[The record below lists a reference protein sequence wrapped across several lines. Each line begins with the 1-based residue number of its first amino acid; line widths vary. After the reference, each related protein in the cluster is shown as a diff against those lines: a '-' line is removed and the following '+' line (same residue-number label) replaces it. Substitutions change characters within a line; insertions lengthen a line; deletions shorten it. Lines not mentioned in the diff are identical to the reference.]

1 MREAESLLHQQADAN
16 RAVLSKAQIIRAEH
30 VSLQQQLEESR
41 QRLNRLEIRVPKDA
55 LESDFF
61 GQVANLSKRQG
72 VRIHGFRPISSA
84 ALNDY
89 HSVRVAFDASGEY
102 QTLCQFLDEL
112 ARLPRL
118 NHIAHLHVMPQSPQ
132 SSLLTVKIETEIY
145 FTPGTASKGVRS

>member
-1 MREAESLLHQQADAN
+1 
-16 RAVLSKAQIIRAEH
+16 LSKAQIIRAEH

-41 QRLNRLEIRVPKDA
+41 QRLNRLEIRVPKEVQ
-55 LESDFF
+55 ESDFF

-118 NHIAHLHVMPQSPQ
+118 NHITRLHVTPQSPP
-132 SSLLTVKIETEIY
+132 SSLLTVKIETDIY
-145 FTPGTASKGVRS
+145 FTPETAGKGARS